1 MGTPSGYSLRELAGL
16 SGFRQRSI
24 RNYIQQ
30 GLIPGANG
38 KGRGAVYPNE
48 CLDGLLFLQTVRRKV
63 NLGLD
68 QERRLLM
75 QLPPEQIRAIGL
87 GEEALDIAAV
97 EEESTQ
103 FRMEAPVHESPLRAS
118 MTAPSEAP
126 SEAPSKAPSKALSGN
141 DALDFIRK
149 LKNQNQTGPY
159 THKIPTHATSRIERA
174 AVELE
179 KNLPHR
185 NPGRKARS
193 EHWATISVTPDIELR
208 ARGMDGDDLASL
220 ERIAD
225 ILRNLISKNQ

>member
-1 MGTPSGYSLRELAGL
+1 MGKLTGYSLRELASL

-97 EEESTQ
+97 EEESTLL
-103 FRMEAPVHESPLRAS
+103 MMAAPPLESPLRAAKS
-118 MTAPSEAP
+118 APSE
-126 SEAPSKAPSKALSGN
+126 ALSGN
-141 DALDFIRK
+141 DELDFIRK
-149 LKNQNQTGPY
+149 LKKQNQTGPY

-179 KNLPHR
+179 KSLPHR

-208 ARGMDGDDLASL
+208 ARGLDGDDLASL